1 MAKTI
6 LLPTGYGKL
15 VAAALKRPLVAT
27 YDGEH
32 GVTFDAKPPLFGIA
46 LSSYQAMPADE
57 PRMLVVCFMVGALSL
72 KAARRELLSWAAV
85 AKGSERFLETST
97 SRPRSSTCRHKPS
110 PVTELPPELMLRLE
124 VDPTTQVERIE
135 YGA

>member
-85 AKGSERFLETST
+85 AKGSERFLNEYLTAKEFNL
-97 SRPRSSTCRHKPS
+97 PHEPS